1 MRKYK
6 GVLLS
11 PNARTAL
18 DKRLNKTV
26 AGIPKKII
34 IRYIQAS
41 SRISEGVC
49 KSFNKGRASSM
60 DRIVTIIAIALLI
73 RMLAAKLFFTSSSFF
88 APNF

>member
-26 AGIPKKII
+26 AGIPKKIMT
-34 IRYIQAS
+34 RYAHAS
-41 SRISEGVC
+41 SIISEGVC
-49 KSFNKGRASSM
+49 KSSNKGRANST
-60 DRIVTIIAIALLI
+60 DRIVVIIATALLI
-73 RMLAAKLFFTSSSFF
+73 RMLAAKLFLTSSSFF